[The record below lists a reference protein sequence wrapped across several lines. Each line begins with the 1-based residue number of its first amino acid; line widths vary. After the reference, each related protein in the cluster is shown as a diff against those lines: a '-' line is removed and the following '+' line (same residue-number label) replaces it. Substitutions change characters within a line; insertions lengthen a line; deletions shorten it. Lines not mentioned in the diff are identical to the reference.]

1 MKCDSIVHHKCLSFV
16 SVGEECQSL
25 LTPFC
30 TFLSLC
36 LICKHFVKMYIL
48 GELFL
53 YAIGMLYNALMFK
66 LSVLYFFNCLVVFA
80 QQDKCIRDNKLRLN
94 SSLCLFTEYDNI

>member
-1 MKCDSIVHHKCLSFV
+1 MIIFHHTCLSFV
-16 SVGEECQSL
+16 SAGGDYQSL

-53 YAIGMLYNALMFK
+53 YAIGMLYNALIFK
-66 LSVLYFFNCLVVFA
+66 LSVLYTVYFF
-80 QQDKCIRDNKLRLN
+80 
-94 SSLCLFTEYDNI
+94 

>member
-1 MKCDSIVHHKCLSFV
+1 MKYAYIFHHTCLSFV
-16 SVGEECQSL
+16 SVGGSV
-25 LTPFC
+25 TPFC
-30 TFLSLC
+30 TFRSLF

-66 LSVLYFFNCLVVFA
+66 LSVLYFFLTA
-80 QQDKCIRDNKLRLN
+80 
-94 SSLCLFTEYDNI
+94 

>member
-1 MKCDSIVHHKCLSFV
+1 MIIFHHTCLSFV
-16 SVGEECQSL
+16 SAGGNYQSL

-53 YAIGMLYNALMFK
+53 YATGMLYNALIFK
-66 LSVLYFFNCLVVFA
+66 LCVLYFFNCLVVIA
-80 QQDKCIRDNKLRLN
+80 QQNKCIGCNKFRLN
-94 SSLCLFTEYDNI
+94 SSLCLW